1 MNLAKLAVWV
11 VFGWLA
17 ASGPGY
23 AQQVGG
29 AATGSAVAYEK
40 VLRDAD
46 ELIKAG
52 KPADAYALLEPLE
65 FDHAGEERFDY
76 LLGVAALDSGKP
88 DKATLAFERV
98 LTVNPNSAGAR
109 LELARA
115 YYQLGDM
122 LRAKTEF
129 NTVLTLNPS
138 PAVRTTIQKYLDAIA
153 AQEPGKTRL
162 TGYIEGAFGRDS
174 NANNSTAQS
183 QVSLNIPGV
192 VGTSLVS
199 LNPTSLK
206 VADNYAGL
214 AAGGEAIRGLNPN
227 WGLYAGVDLRQ
238 RTYNT
243 QKEFDSLGMEARA
256 GAIYGAEANR
266 VRFGVLGGTY
276 TLGPAR
282 NRNTAGFN
290 ADWGYAIS
298 PSNQVNLFGQYLQYR
313 FADVAMQVN
322 DFNQQV
328 AGVGWGHILADGRS
342 MLSGSL
348 YVGTEQ
354 DTSNVITLATPTGG
368 RADGAKRFGGLRVG
382 GQTSWGENTVLFA
395 NAGWQTGRYSK
406 TNVFFLTQRSDKFED
421 LTLGA
426 NWHWDELWSVRPQVT
441 YSRNLSNI
449 VIYSYN
455 RTDVS
460 VTLRRD
466 FK

>member
-1 MNLAKLAVWV
+1 MNIAKLAIL
-11 VFGWLA
+11 VFSGWFAVTGAGHAQEA
-17 ASGPGY
+17 ADS
-23 AQQVGG
+23 ASGG
-29 AATGSAVAYEK
+29 AAAYGK
-40 VLRDAD
+40 TLRDAE

-52 KPADAYALLEPLE
+52 KPAEAYAILELLELE
-65 FDHAGEERFDY
+65 HAGEEHFDY

-98 LTVNPNSAGAR
+98 LMVNPNAAGAR

-138 PAVRTTIQKYLDAIA
+138 PAARITIQKYLDAIA
-153 AQEPGKTRL
+153 AREPGKTRAV
-162 TGYIEGAFGRDS
+162 GYIEGAFGRDS
-174 NANNSTAQS
+174 NINNATALS
-183 QVSLNIPGV
+183 QITVNVPA
-192 VGTSLVS
+192 VGPLTAT
-199 LNPTSLK
+199 LNPTSQK
-206 VADNYAGL
+206 MADNYAGL
-214 AAGGEAIRGLNPN
+214 ALGGEVVHNLDQS
-227 WGLYAGVDLRQ
+227 WGLYAGANLRQ
-238 RTYNT
+238 RTYTT

-256 GAIYGAEANR
+256 GAIYGAEAHR

-276 TLGPAR
+276 TLGPVR
-282 NRNTAGFN
+282 YFNTAGLN

-298 PSNQVNLFGQYLQYR
+298 PSNQINIFGQYQQYR
-313 FADVAMQVN
+313 FADVIMQQN

-328 AGVGWGHILADGRS
+328 AGVGWGHMLADGRS

-348 YVGTEQ
+348 YVGAEQ
-354 DTSNVITLATPTGG
+354 DTSSIITAATPAGG

-406 TNVFFLTQRSDKFED
+406 TNAFFLTQRSDKFED

-426 NWHWDELWSVRPQVT
+426 NWRWNELWSVRPQVT

-449 VIYSYN
+449 AIYSYN
-455 RTDVS
+455 RADVS

-466 FK
+466 FR